1 VIKKEGYAIEVKT
14 VHRILTYEAELLL
27 PSSLTRKIQNL
38 LWQEPCK
45 GEETDSQAKFD
56 KEL

>member
-14 VHRILTYEAELLL
+14 VHRILTYEAELPTELFD
-27 PSSLTRKIQNL
+27 KIQNL